1 MLLLRVNGFGPAGW
15 PIGVLTV
22 VFRKRHSPCR
32 QPAAPNPHTPFER
45 GVYEALKAMISR
57 RALLLSAVG
66 LLGSRPGAADKARGE
81 PLVMAVGLSL
91 PPYVIPDQRR
101 GMEYDIVK
109 EALALVGYELVP
121 KFVDFGD
128 GPRLLREGY
137 VDGAMT
143 ILPASG
149 VDAHYS
155 AAYITYHNQAMT
167 LTSRIHLE
175 DLAGKTVL
183 AFENA
188 RQYLG
193 PAFARVIADNPGY
206 REVAEQYRQ
215 NLELLGGKVDVVVA
229 DRNIFQW
236 YARDPRVTRAA
247 SARQPITYRDIFAP
261 TPYNIRFRYAV
272 VRDAFDGVLGRLE
285 ASGRRDAILRAYTS
299 AP

>member
-1 MLLLRVNGFGPAGW
+1 
-15 PIGVLTV
+15 
-22 VFRKRHSPCR
+22 
-32 QPAAPNPHTPFER
+32 
-45 GVYEALKAMISR
+45 MISR
-57 RALLLSAVG
+57 RALLLSAAA
-66 LLGSRPGAADKARGE
+66 LFGSRPSAAAARGE
-81 PLVMAVGLSL
+81 PLVVAVGLSL

-149 VDAHYS
+149 VDAFYS
-155 AAYITYHNQAMT
+155 ATYITYHNQAMT
-167 LTSRIHLE
+167 LTSRSLRITSVE

-236 YARDPRVTRAA
+236 YARDPRVTRAS
-247 SARQPITYRDIFAP
+247 SARQPITYHDIFAP
-261 TPYNIRFRYAV
+261 TRYTIGFRYAV
-272 VRDAFDGVLGRLE
+272 VRDAFDGGLGRLE